1 MEIRRILPVLAFALC
16 LFTFPACG
24 GNGTEVA
31 SVPNPSDT
39 PMPGKKKFETP
50 YYTLSIDVPEG
61 WTFIEYTVNVHAG
74 SEGFKD
80 IADPNTE
87 AAAYFEK
94 SGLGYFTVFASEIAA
109 GETLVDYIR
118 LRRPDGEIQD
128 IQIGTL
134 RDTGEPVFGYIY
146 VDTNPG
152 PNTGVVFDLYMENE
166 GQIVWMRTELIG
178 TLDEIEQTF
187 TEFEAMVNS
196 IEIEF

>member
-1 MEIRRILPVLAFALC
+1 MEIKRILYLSAFAFC

-31 SVPNPSDT
+31 SVPNPNDT
-39 PMPGKKKFETP
+39 PTPGKKKFETP

-80 IADPNTE
+80 IADPDTE

-94 SGLGYFTVFASEIAA
+94 SSLGYFTVFASEITA

-118 LRRPDGEIQD
+118 RRRPAGEIQD
-128 IQIGTL
+128 IQIGTFK
-134 RDTGEPVFGYIY
+134 DTGEPAYGYFY
-146 VDTNPG
+146 LDTVPG
-152 PNTGVVFDLYMENE
+152 PNAGVVFDLYLESE
-166 GQIVWMRTELIG
+166 VQIVWMRTELIG
-178 TLDEIEQTF
+178 TADEMEQTF

-196 IEIEF
+196 VEIEF